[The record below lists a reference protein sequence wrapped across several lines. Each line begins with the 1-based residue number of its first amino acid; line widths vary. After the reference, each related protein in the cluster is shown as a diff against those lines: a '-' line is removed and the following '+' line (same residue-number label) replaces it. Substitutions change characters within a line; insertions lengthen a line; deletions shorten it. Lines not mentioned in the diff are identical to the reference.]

1 VSQEQLAVQGL
12 AKNGQMAPI
21 GVRELQFPVGGVA
34 AGESIAGLRWLRVQ
48 PSTVLRKA
56 GTLLPH
62 RGRSDV
68 SPPSSGRSDGIAA
81 PAQAG
86 KAPTGSRA
94 EEPP

>member
-1 VSQEQLAVQGL
+1 
-12 AKNGQMAPI
+12 
-21 GVRELQFPVGGVA
+21 
-34 AGESIAGLRWLRVQ
+34 LRVQ